1 MGIHPGP
8 GPSSVPPL
16 DPDGW
21 RAGWGKGRGRTSYV
35 DWAPYQSPALNLP
48 QAVVQTLAGLWI
60 TAAQPFAIAPQDLV
74 GIKGPG
80 FGI

>member
-1 MGIHPGP
+1 M
-8 GPSSVPPL
+8 
-16 DPDGW
+16 
-21 RAGWGKGRGRTSYV
+21 